1 MKYLVYGLDYNVN
14 MGGVVVLHKLADVLS
29 SLNSET
35 YVVCDKTFDES
46 KANVISH
53 SDSYSLASEKDCVV
67 IYPEVVLH
75 NILNAK
81 NVVRWVLYYPGIH
94 GGTKEYSETEHVFLY
109 HKEYGIGTKYVNNI
123 ILNIFDT
130 KTNFFYDKKNERH
143 GDCFLIK
150 KGNHK
155 PVDKIEG
162 FYIDEFLHGEFTDL
176 FLLNTFNKYERFISY
191 DVHTYYSIIA
201 AMCGCTSIV
210 IPDLDISPKQYYDN
224 EFVKYGISYGFEN
237 EKWSIETKHL
247 VKNHINDI
255 YEKSMKTVV
264 DFHNY
269 CLNTFC

>member
-14 MGGVVVLHKLADVLS
+14 IGGIVVLHKLADVLS
-29 SLNSET
+29 NLNTET
-35 YVVCDKTFDES
+35 YIVCGKTFAES
-46 KANVISH
+46 KAKVISRN
-53 SDSYSLASEKDCVV
+53 DSYGMALEEDCVV
-67 IYPEVVLH
+67 IYPEVVFH

-109 HKEYGIGTKYVNNI
+109 LKKYGIGTKYDNNM
-123 ILNIFDT
+123 ILNIFDK
-130 KTNFFYDKKNERH
+130 KTDFFYDKKNERK

-150 KGNHK
+150 KGHHK
-155 PVDKIEG
+155 PVDRIDG
-162 FYIDEFLHGEFTDL
+162 FYIDEFLQGEFTDF
-176 FLLNTFNKYERFISY
+176 FLLDTFNKYERFISY
-191 DVHTYYSIIA
+191 DPHTYYSIIA

-237 EKWSIETKHL
+237 EKRSIETKHL